1 MTNLSIFVGI
11 GSLVLLIGI
20 WAIARSIKRKNQLNA
35 QVADLKDFADEKGYL
50 FSLSDLGSTTWSISS
65 SNWRIWFVADS
76 NNSPPD
82 AHLHLTATNLP
93 PGCDFAVLCNHADK
107 AARSPASQFMQN
119 MAGSTITYSSTEKG
133 VIPVEFTREI
143 VSASHS
149 GQLGTSEKPYLKAF
163 ARNANELSKIVRGSL
178 GGLVDAINANEQ
190 RVEFTPYPHIAKCG
204 SNLEVVAYLRDPGRN
219 EVEALIRI
227 YDAVAGLT
235 KV

>member
-1 MTNLSIFVGI
+1 MPNLFIFVGI
-11 GSLVLLIGI
+11 GTLILFIGV
-20 WAIARSIKRKNQLNA
+20 WAIASSIKRKNQEEA
-35 QVADLKDFADEKGYL
+35 QAADLRSFADEKGYL

-65 SNWRIWFVADS
+65 SNWRIWFVADA

-82 AHLHLTATNLP
+82 AHLHLTATSLS

-143 VSASHS
+143 VSANHS
-149 GQLGTSEKPYLKAF
+149 GQLGTSEKPYLRAF
-163 ARNANELSKIVRGSL
+163 ARNATELGKIVNGPL
-178 GGLVDAINANEQ
+178 GGLADAINANEQ

-227 YDAVAGLT
+227 YDEVANLAKT
-235 KV
+235 